1 LTDIIVSYDG
11 SSTDDDGLV
20 LGKMLA
26 RTGALLSLA
35 YVRHSREFDPKR
47 EELAQHDAARRLQH
61 GTTWIGVEG
70 GQQHIVVNPSTP
82 EGLRRLADGESAK
95 VVVFGS
101 DYRTPP
107 GHAEPGAAALGMLDG
122 GPVAIGIAAAGLRL
136 NPDAK
141 IEQITVYAG
150 DGVPDP
156 TASQTATSLAAK
168 LGAEVIAPNSVS
180 ADLIVVPS
188 QTGGP
193 AGKVQ
198 LSSPARAWL
207 NSARGSVLMLPGA
220 TPLDL

>member
-82 EGLRRLADGESAK
+82 EGLRRLADRESAK

-107 GHAEPGAAALGMLDG
+107 GHAEPGAAALGMLEG

-141 IEQITVYAG
+141 IEKITVYAG
-150 DGVPDP
+150 DPDP
-156 TASQTATSLAAK
+156 AASQTATALAAK
-168 LGAEVIAPNSVS
+168 LGADVIAPNSSS

-188 QTGGP
+188 QAGVSP
-193 AGKVQ
+193 AKTQ
-198 LSSPARAWL
+198 LSSATRAWL
-207 NSARGSVLMLPGA
+207 NSARGSVLVVPGA
-220 TPLDL
+220 SPLDL

>member
-26 RTGALLSLA
+26 RTGASLALA

-47 EELAQHDAARRLQH
+47 EELAQHDAERRLQH

-70 GQQHIVVNPSTP
+70 VQQHIVINPSTP
-82 EGLRRLADGESAK
+82 EGLRQLAEAESAK

-107 GHAEPGAAALGMLDG
+107 GHAEPGAAALGMLEG
-122 GPVAIGIAAAGLRL
+122 GSVTIGIAAAGLRL
-136 NPDAK
+136 NPAAK
-141 IEQITVYAG
+141 IEKITVYAG
-150 DGVPDP
+150 DPDP
-156 TASQTATSLAAK
+156 AVSQTATSLAAK

-180 ADLIVVPS
+180 ADVIVVSS
-188 QTGGP
+188 QSGGP
-193 AGKVQ
+193 PGKVQ
-198 LSSPARAWL
+198 LSSAARAWL
-207 NSARGSVLMLPGA
+207 NSARGSVLVLPGA